1 MLMAG
6 DISEKMGE
14 VERNWYVE
22 ITVNFCCENRSETR
36 NDDGFFWSSWERV
49 PYWKTRTSLVMLF
62 QMAQILWM
70 LC

>member
-49 PYWKTRTSLVMLF
+49 PYRKT
-62 QMAQILWM
+62 
-70 LC
+70 